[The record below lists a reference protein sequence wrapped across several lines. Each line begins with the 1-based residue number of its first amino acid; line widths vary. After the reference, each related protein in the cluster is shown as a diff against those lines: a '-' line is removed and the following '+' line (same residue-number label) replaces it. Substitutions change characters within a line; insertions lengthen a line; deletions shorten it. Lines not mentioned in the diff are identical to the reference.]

1 MQRSS
6 SHECQQAPYSRRQIT
21 ARWELAAELSLL
33 SSTISTVLE
42 SYNNNRVNM
51 RFSLIT
57 SLSTLA
63 VLVTV
68 CLSQDHGVTTE
79 PVDGEVIAPGESF
92 PFSFTPTPFG
102 ADSCVYRPVE
112 IYLSTSP
119 PTREDAMPTATGY
132 GEICILSLSDRSVV
146 YDYGVSVVS
155 PPGWSRSFRRTNY
168 TLMSE

>member
-1 MQRSS
+1 
-6 SHECQQAPYSRRQIT
+6 
-21 ARWELAAELSLL
+21 
-33 SSTISTVLE
+33 
-42 SYNNNRVNM
+42 M

-68 CLSQDHGVTTE
+68 CLSQVTTE
-79 PVDGEVIAPGESF
+79 PVDGAVIAPGESF

-112 IYLSTSP
+112 VYLSTSP